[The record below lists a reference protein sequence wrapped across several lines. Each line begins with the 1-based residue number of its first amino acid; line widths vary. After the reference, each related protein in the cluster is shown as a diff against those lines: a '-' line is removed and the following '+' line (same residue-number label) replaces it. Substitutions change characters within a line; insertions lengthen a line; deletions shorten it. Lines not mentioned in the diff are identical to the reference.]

1 MRSETQVRYL
11 NIPNSLSIIRIV
23 CAPVLALM
31 LLSPGRLLSVAAAV
45 IFAIVCATDWLDG
58 YLARRWSSVTTLGK
72 FLDPLADKIIV
83 TTVLI
88 MLVPLGRIPAW
99 AVAILIS
106 REMAVTGLR
115 AIAVDAGVVIAASK
129 LGKWKTFMQIA
140 AIVPLL
146 VHYPFFGI
154 DFQVIGLVLF
164 AAALILTVW
173 SGIDYFAAFFRRVGR
188 PD

>member
-11 NIPNSLSIIRIV
+11 NIPNSLSVIRIV
-23 CAPVLALM
+23 CAPVLVLL
-31 LLSPGRLLSVAAAV
+31 LLSPDRLLSAAAAV
-45 IFAIVCATDWLDG
+45 IFALVCATDWLDG
-58 YLARRWSSVTTLGK
+58 YLARRWSNVTTLGK

-99 AVAILIS
+99 AVAVLIS

-115 AIAVDAGVVIAASK
+115 AIAVDAGVVIAASR
-129 LGKWKTFMQIA
+129 LGKWKTFMQIV

-146 VHYPFFGI
+146 LHYPFLGI
-154 DFQVIGLVLF
+154 DFQFIGLVLF
-164 AAALILTVW
+164 AAALFLTVW
-173 SGIDYFAAFFRRVGR
+173 SGIDYFVAFFRGAARS
-188 PD
+188 D